1 MPRRSAVEMLPAE
14 VKAWLDGALV
24 EGNFSG
30 YEALE
35 EAMRERGYE
44 VSKSAIHRYGQGFEE
59 RLKALRMVTEQARA
73 VVEHSPD
80 DEDSVNQALVR
91 LTQEKLFGVL
101 MDMEVDPEKIDLP
114 KLTRSISDLSRASI
128 TVKRFA
134 SEARAKL
141 GAKLTALEAQAGDG
155 KSGLSL
161 ETLRRVR
168 EEIYGIV

>member
-1 MPRRSAVEMLPAE
+1 MPRRSAILTLPAE

-35 EAMRERGYE
+35 EALKERGHE
-44 VSKSAIHRYGQGFEE
+44 ISKSAIHRYGQDFEE
-59 RLKALRMVTEQARA
+59 RLKTLRLVTEQARA

-80 DEDSVNQALVR
+80 DEDAVNQALVR

-101 MDMEVDPEKIDLP
+101 MDIKVDPETIDLS

-128 TVKRFA
+128 TVKRYA
-134 SEARAKL
+134 AETRAKI
-141 GAKLTALEAQAGDG
+141 GAKLNDLDSQAREG
-155 KSGLSL
+155 KGRLDP

-168 EEIYGIV
+168 EEIYGLV

>member
-1 MPRRSAVEMLPAE
+1 MGRRKVIESMAAE
-14 VKAWLDGALV
+14 VKSWLDGALV

-30 YEALE
+30 YEALAE
-35 EAMRERGYE
+35 ELKQRGYDI
-44 VSKSAIHRYGQGFEE
+44 SKSAVHRYGQQFEE
-59 RLKALRMVTEQARA
+59 RLKTLRIVTEQARA

-80 DEDSVNQALVR
+80 DEDAVNQALVR

-101 MDMEVDPEKIDLP
+101 MDIQVDPETVDLS

-134 SEARAKL
+134 SETRAKI
-141 GAKLTALEAQAGDG
+141 GAKLAGLEAQAGEG
-155 KSGLSL
+155 KGRLDP

>member
-1 MPRRSAVEMLPAE
+1 MPRRSAILTLPAE

-35 EAMRERGYE
+35 EALKERGHE
-44 VSKSAIHRYGQGFEE
+44 ISKSAIHRYGQDFEE
-59 RLKALRMVTEQARA
+59 RLKTLRLVTEQARA

-80 DEDSVNQALVR
+80 DEDAVNQALVR

-101 MDMEVDPEKIDLP
+101 MDIKVDPETIDLS

-128 TVKRFA
+128 TVKRYA
-134 SEARAKL
+134 AETRAKI
-141 GAKLTALEAQAGDG
+141 GAALNDLDSQAREG
-155 KSGLSL
+155 KGRLDP

-168 EEIYGIV
+168 EEIYGLV